1 MNNALP
7 STQPYRTI
15 QTASKRTGE
24 LYVIK
29 LYADASAVCS
39 CPFGMRNGLQVEGET
54 RACKHVKTVWLDN
67 AKTDQRNAV
76 EIICTTTEQ
85 DRWQTAADDMDLS
98 LNDFV
103 RYAANELADRIEQ
116 GKW

>member
-1 MNNALP
+1 MPNSLP
-7 STQPYRTI
+7 GTQPYRTI

-39 CPFGMRNGLQVEGET
+39 CPFGVRNGLQIEGHT
-54 RACKHVKTVWLDN
+54 RACKHVKTVWLGN
-67 AKTDQRNAV
+67 TKTEQSNTV
-76 EIICTTTEQ
+76 EISSTVTEQ
-85 DRWQTAADDMDLS
+85 ERWESAAVY
-98 LNDFV
+98 LNFTLEDFM

>member
-1 MNNALP
+1 MTNALP
-7 STQPYRTI
+7 GTQPYRTI

-29 LYADASAVCS
+29 LYSDASAVCS
-39 CPFGMRNGLQVEGET
+39 CPFGTRNGLQIEGQT
-54 RACKHVKTVWLDN
+54 RACKHVKTVWLGSTN
-67 AKTDQRNAV
+67 MEQSNAV
-76 EIICTTTEQ
+76 EIPSTVTELE
-85 DRWQTAADDMDLS
+85 RWQSAADYL
-98 LNDFV
+98 DFPLEDFI